1 MPRHGLPLLKDRQKN
16 KSFNNSIRDVCENP
30 QLVELLSWAEEGEN
44 FAQALWGRSSL
55 YQNQIDKRCGTQP
68 QLIFIINHG
77 RPCLFV
83 RFGHLILVPVMPR
96 RGSYF
101 FLLVQAKVTKK
112 KDTPLTAPSKSAG
125 GPLRCSP
132 CRAAAAYDLSCPY
145 GHKKSESP
153 CGKLALRA
161 QTVLADFPLH
171 GCATRRCTGAPKK
184 TTSTPVKP

>member
-112 KDTPLTAPSKSAG
+112 KDTPLTAPSKERWGYPALLAMPG
-125 GPLRCSP
+125 GCGIRSFVPVWAQKVGVPLWENHASRS
-132 CRAAAAYDLSCPY
+132 DCP
-145 GHKKSESP
+145 
-153 CGKLALRA
+153 
-161 QTVLADFPLH
+161 
-171 GCATRRCTGAPKK
+171 RRHPPA
-184 TTSTPVKP
+184 